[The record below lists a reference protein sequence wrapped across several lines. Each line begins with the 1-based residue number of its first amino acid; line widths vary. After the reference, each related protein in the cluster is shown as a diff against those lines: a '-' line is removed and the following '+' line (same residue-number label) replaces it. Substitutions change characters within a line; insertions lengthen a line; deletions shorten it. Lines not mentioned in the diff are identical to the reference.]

1 MNLRATRID
10 RTDFAIRTEGCGPA
24 ISEGNFFHSTVRT
37 NVDVPASA
45 GRNGVPAIRIDR
57 HLPRGQGVPVD
68 ALHCGPVLVQVLNAL
83 LGLCGRQSF
92 LLQMLDLRLW
102 LLTQGLLD
110 LRLLTRRPQKLLAR
124 RLR

>member
-1 MNLRATRID
+1 MINLHATRIN
-10 RTDFAIRTEGCGPA
+10 RTDFAIRTECRGPA
-24 ISEGNFFHSTVRT
+24 VSEGNFLHSTVRT

-45 GRNGVPAIRIDR
+45 GRNGVSAIRIDR

-68 ALHCGPVLVQVLNAL
+68 ALHRGPVLVQVLNSL

-102 LLTQGLLD
+102 LLPQGLLD
-110 LRLLTRRPQKLLAR
+110 LRLLTWRPWGLL
-124 RLR
+124 